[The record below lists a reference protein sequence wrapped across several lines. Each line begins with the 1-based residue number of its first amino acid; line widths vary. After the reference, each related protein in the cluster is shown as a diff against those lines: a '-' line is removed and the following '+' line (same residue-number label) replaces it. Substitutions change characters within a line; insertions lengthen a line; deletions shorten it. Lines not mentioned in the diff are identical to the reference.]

1 MRSGSHA
8 GAAEVFASSR
18 AIRSRSGK
26 ASFSRKFFAGA
37 PFRAYCS
44 HVGFR
49 SSKIFF
55 VINPSSSATTATVS
69 PNGNDAAL
77 PRLPGQFAEP
87 KRGFDFR
94 QFWHSL
100 VERIWIV
107 ALCTLTGLFLA
118 LGYLARTPKLYQGHT
133 VLEVEFQEPTVVSTE
148 ESALR
153 MRSTFLAS
161 QEAMRTIEQNLTN
174 RTLLA
179 RVIRSEGLAED
190 DGRALLGQNIASG
203 DASKTPP
210 RPGTSPTKN
219 KIDNAIGVTTF
230 TPLEEA
236 LSRAL
241 AGMVKPLVRR
251 GTRLIDLYVM
261 NRDPAMAQRLAEAIG
276 REYIR
281 NSIERRAS
289 FSQDALRYLLEEE
302 ESLKLNLQKSEA
314 AVAEY
319 KAKTP
324 DALQLGGGTA
334 ATGSQAGSGAGAGGP
349 RGGLVEDKLQE
360 LNSKLTAAKADR
372 LRLEGEL
379 KQIEQAGENIDALLA
394 IPSISAAALVT
405 EAQRN
410 VTQVEAE
417 IATLTLR
424 YKEKHP
430 KMMAARA
437 AQAEAK
443 EKLRRAVMA
452 QPPILR
458 NAIEQTKA
466 TEASLQGALHDQQGV
481 AVALNRAAIGYQ
493 QLARQAETDRV
504 LYESVLRQ
512 IKETSLT
519 KDVKTNAVSV
529 IEHSPLPH
537 TPVSPSP
544 TKAIALGLLGGLVA
558 GLAFV
563 LGADTLDRSI
573 KTVDQAEA
581 AFGLPVFAAV
591 PETGEEGKVPRL
603 KRRSRHFGGSNYRI
617 VVEAPEDPAAEAFRN
632 LRAALSL
639 LGPEV
644 ERKIS
649 LFTSALPNEGKSFT
663 SANYSLALAQQGY
676 RVLLIDGDL
685 RRPTM
690 HKIFRFPSVRNNS
703 DENTDLGVI
712 DCLLGEA
719 DVASAARQIPA
730 GEIQI
735 VDENIAV
742 TGNILTATGGQ
753 LSVLAGGRRSP
764 NPAEILAGPFF
775 GRLIAEAA
783 TLYDR
788 VVIDSAPILAVS
800 DTLLM
805 TPHVQTLCIVVR
817 AAKTPRQAVRRAI
830 SLLAK
835 SGIRPAGLVLNR
847 LRRSRGVGYYYY
859 YASHGYGK
867 EEGAYSRSYGRSS
880 GSDHEGNGA

>member
-1 MRSGSHA
+1 M
-8 GAAEVFASSR
+8 V
-18 AIRSRSGK
+18 
-26 ASFSRKFFAGA
+26 
-37 PFRAYCS
+37 
-44 HVGFR
+44 
-49 SSKIFF
+49 
-55 VINPSSSATTATVS
+55 NPSLSAATAATA
-69 PNGNDAAL
+69 PNPGNRAL
-77 PRLPGQFAEP
+77 SHLPGEFTEL
-87 KRGFDFR
+87 KSGLDFR
-94 QFWHSL
+94 RLWHSL

-107 ALCTLTGLFLA
+107 ALCVLAGFFLA

-133 VLEVEFQEPTVVSTE
+133 VLEVEFQEPTLVTTEDST
-148 ESALR
+148 AR

-161 QEAMRTIEQNLTN
+161 QEALRTIEQNLTN
-174 RTLLA
+174 QTLLA

-190 DGRALLGQNIASG
+190 DGRALLGNQNIASR
-203 DASKTPP
+203 SKSNAT
-210 RPGTSPTKN
+210 PGTGPAPGTIKTQS
-219 KIDNAIGVTTF
+219 AVGVGTF

-236 LSRAL
+236 LGRAL
-241 AGMVKPLVRR
+241 AGMVNPVIRR
-251 GTRLIDLYVM
+251 GTRLIDLYVT

-289 FSQDALRYLLEEE
+289 LSEESLRYLLEEE
-302 ESLKLNLQKSEA
+302 ERLKVNLQKSEA

-319 KAKTP
+319 KAKNP

-334 ATGSQAGSGAGAGGP
+334 ATGSQQGSGAGAGGP

-360 LNSKLTAAKADR
+360 LSSKLTAAKADQ

-394 IPSISAAALVT
+394 IPSISTAGLVMD
-405 EAQRN
+405 AQRS
-410 VTQVEAE
+410 VTHVEAS
-417 IATLTLR
+417 IATLALR

-437 AQAEAK
+437 ALAEAK
-443 EKLRRAVMA
+443 EKLRQAAMA

-466 TEASLQGALHDQQGV
+466 TEASLQGALQDQQGV
-481 AVALNRAAIGYQ
+481 AVALNRTAIGYQ
-493 QLARQAETDRV
+493 ELARQAETDRA

-512 IKETSLT
+512 IKDTSLT

-529 IEHSPLPH
+529 IEHSPLSH
-537 TPVSPSP
+537 SPVSPSP
-544 TKAIALGLLGGLVA
+544 TKAIVLGLLGGLAV
-558 GLAFV
+558 GLMFV

-573 KTVDQAEA
+573 KTVDHAEG

-591 PETGEEGKVPRL
+591 PETTEEGTVPRL
-603 KRRSRHFGGSNYRI
+603 KRQSRAWGSSNYRV
-617 VVEAPEDPAAEAFRN
+617 VVETPESPAAEAFRN

-644 ERKIS
+644 ERKVS

-685 RRPTM
+685 RRPNM
-690 HKIFRFPSVRNNS
+690 HRIFHFPEPARKNNS
-703 DENTDLGVI
+703 EEEDGAPGVM
-712 DCLLGEA
+712 DCLVGEA
-719 DVASAARQIPA
+719 DLSSAARPIPA
-730 GEIQI
+730 GEIDI
-735 VDENIAV
+735 VSGKVAGE
-742 TGNILTATGGQ
+742 GNFLTATGGQ
-753 LSVLAGGRRSP
+753 LSVLAGGRRAP

-775 GRLIAEAA
+775 GQLVAEAA
-783 TLYDR
+783 RLFDR

-805 TPHVQTLCIVVR
+805 MPYVQTACIVLR
-817 AAKTPRQAVRRAI
+817 AGKTPRQAVRRAI
-830 SLLAK
+830 FLLTSA
-835 SGIRPAGLVLNR
+835 GIRPAGLVLNR
-847 LRRSRGVGYYYY
+847 LRRSGGAGHYYY
-859 YASHGYGK
+859 YASHGYGAD
-867 EEGAYSRSYGRSS
+867 EGSYSRGYGYRSRS
-880 GSDHEGNGA
+880 CHKDNGAS

>member
-1 MRSGSHA
+1 M
-8 GAAEVFASSR
+8 
-18 AIRSRSGK
+18 ID
-26 ASFSRKFFAGA
+26 
-37 PFRAYCS
+37 PL
-44 HVGFR
+44 
-49 SSKIFF
+49 
-55 VINPSSSATTATVS
+55 SSATT
-69 PNGNDAAL
+69 DAAL
-77 PRLPGQFAEP
+77 SNRNAPALPHLPGEYAEP
-87 KRGFDFR
+87 KRGFDLR

-100 VERIWIV
+100 IERIWIV
-107 ALCTLTGLFLA
+107 ALCVLAGLFLG
-118 LGYLARTPKLYQGHT
+118 LGYLARTPNLYQGHT

-148 ESALR
+148 ESASRL
-153 MRSTFLAS
+153 RSTFLAS

-174 RTLLA
+174 QTLLA

-190 DGRALLGQNIASG
+190 GGGALLGRNITAS
-203 DASKTPP
+203 DASKTTP
-210 RPGTSPTKN
+210 RPDVSPVKN
-219 KIDNAIGVTTF
+219 KTDIGVTTF

-241 AGMVKPLVRR
+241 ANMVKPLIRR
-251 GTRLIDLYVM
+251 GTRLIDLYVT
-261 NRDPAMAQRLAEAIG
+261 NRNPAMAQRLAEAIG

-302 ESLKLNLQKSEA
+302 ERLKINLQKSEA

-334 ATGSQAGSGAGAGGP
+334 ATGSQTGSGAGAGGP

-379 KQIEQAGENIDALLA
+379 KQIEQSGENIEALLA
-394 IPSISAAALVT
+394 IPSISAAELVN
-405 EAQRN
+405 EARRS
-410 VTQVEAE
+410 VTPAEAE
-417 IATLTLR
+417 IATLALR

-437 AQAEAK
+437 ALAEAK
-443 EKLRRAVMA
+443 EKLHRAVMA
-452 QPPILR
+452 QPAILR
-458 NAIEQTKA
+458 NAIEQAKA
-466 TEASLQGALHDQQGV
+466 TEANFQEALQGQQGA

-493 QLARQAETDRV
+493 ELARQAETDRA

-519 KDVKTNAVSV
+519 KDAKTNAVSV
-529 IEHSPLPH
+529 IEHSALPY

-558 GLAFV
+558 GLVFV
-563 LGADTLDRSI
+563 LGANTLDRSI
-573 KTVDQAEA
+573 KTVDHAEA

-591 PETGEEGKVPRL
+591 PEMGEEGKVPRL
-603 KRRSRHFGGSNYRI
+603 KRRSGSFGWSNYRV
-617 VVEAPEDPAAEAFRN
+617 VVETPEGPAAEAFRN

-644 ERKIS
+644 QRKVS

-685 RRPTM
+685 RRPNM
-690 HKIFRFPSVRNNS
+690 DRIFHFPEAMKKNNS
-703 DENTDLGVI
+703 DEDKAAGVM

-719 DVASAARQIPA
+719 DLSSAARPIPA
-730 GEIQI
+730 GEIDI
-735 VDENIAV
+735 VTDKVA
-742 TGNILTATGGQ
+742 TAGNILTATGGQ
-753 LSVLAGGRRSP
+753 LSVLAGGRRAP

-775 GRLIAEAA
+775 GQLVTEAA
-783 TLYDR
+783 RLFDR
-788 VVIDSAPILAVS
+788 HAADDAVCADCVRCSSSWENATPGCSPRNFLIGEFRNSTGRSGTESPASRPRCWLLLLLRLAW
-800 DTLLM
+800 L
-805 TPHVQTLCIVVR
+805 
-817 AAKTPRQAVRRAI
+817 RR
-830 SLLAK
+830 
-835 SGIRPAGLVLNR
+835 RRGLVFCQ
-847 LRRSRGVGYYYY
+847 LRSTV
-859 YASHGYGK
+859 
-867 EEGAYSRSYGRSS
+867 
-880 GSDHEGNGA
+880 